1 MKNNK
6 AMLLAICALLC
17 LPACWCSKKKCSK
30 SSCHQVEQVEP
41 ASKEVAHNDVDAFDP
56 NELVLNEEVVLALNE
71 ITSEKN
77 DSLNKF

>member
-17 LPACWCSKKKCSK
+17 LPACWCSKKCSK
-30 SSCHQVEQVEP
+30 STCHQVEKVEP

-56 NELVLNEEVVLALNE
+56 NELILNEEVVLALNE
-71 ITSEKN
+71 VTKN